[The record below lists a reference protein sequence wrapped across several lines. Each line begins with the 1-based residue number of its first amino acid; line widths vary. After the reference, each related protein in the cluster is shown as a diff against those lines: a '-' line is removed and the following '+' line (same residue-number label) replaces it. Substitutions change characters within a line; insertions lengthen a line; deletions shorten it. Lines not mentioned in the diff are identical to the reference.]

1 MGELREISKTDR
13 VAAAQAVL
21 KQVRHGLLG
30 KTIKPDGMVV
40 MWFTD
45 EGGVEYEQ
53 GEGLSLDQ
61 VISLAALV
69 QAQAVQEFFSE

>member
-1 MGELREISKTDR
+1 MGELREISKNGPE
-13 VAAAQAVL
+13 AAAIALL
-21 KQVRHGLLG
+21 KRVRHGLLG
-30 KTIKPDGMVV
+30 KSIKPDGMVV

-61 VISLAALV
+61 VVSLAALV
-69 QAQAVQEFFSE
+69 QAEAVREFFSD